1 MLTVA
6 ACVAALR
13 AAPPAAASTPAIP
26 VYVFAGQSNMAL
38 YGFRPGPDVSAI
50 GALSRLRAVEAV
62 TLAVNGS
69 SLATDWNPAN
79 PNGLARTLEQKVQ
92 ASLRRLGSR
101 AYVAAFFWMQG
112 ETDSDD
118 AESAAAYGKN
128 LTALIQ
134 RWRAVLRAGEVPFV
148 LGQIGHAGPFTAR
161 VRAEQARVAASV
173 ERTILIPT
181 DDLERAPGDSL
192 HFSTKGT
199 LRLGYR
205 FAGAV
210 M

>member
-13 AAPPAAASTPAIP
+13 AAPPAAATTPAIP
-26 VYVFAGQSNMAL
+26 VYVFAGQSNMAA

-50 GALSRLRAVEAV
+50 GALSRTGTVEAV

-69 SLATDWNPAN
+69 SLASDWNPAS
-79 PNGLARTLEQKVQ
+79 PDGLARTLERKVQ

-118 AESAAAYGKN
+118 AQSAAAYGKN
-128 LTALIQ
+128 LTALIN
-134 RWRAVLRAGEVPFV
+134 RWRAVLGDAPFV
-148 LGQIGHAGPFTAR
+148 LGQIGHAGPYTAR
-161 VRAEQARVAASV
+161 VRAEQLRVAASV
-173 ERTILIPT
+173 ERTILIRT
-181 DDLERAPGDSL
+181 DDLDRAPGDPL

-199 LRLGYR
+199 RNLGYR